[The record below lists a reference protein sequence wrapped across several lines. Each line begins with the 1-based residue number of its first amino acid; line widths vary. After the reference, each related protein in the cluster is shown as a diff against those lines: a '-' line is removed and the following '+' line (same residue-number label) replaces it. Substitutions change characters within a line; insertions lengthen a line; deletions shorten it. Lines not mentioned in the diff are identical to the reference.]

1 MDYVLILFVNDIFA
15 VIILISC
22 SILGIIIIIY
32 FQFYYITAIAALP
45 EGAHGVLR
53 NVVNLVDIIRLI
65 LIIFWVS
72 SPSKSSYCGTSVTT
86 APSLSVGQWRRC
98 SWVSSES
105 SHLRHWVVFSPTLK
119 LLLTSSILDRAVN
132 VNCFSLIE
140 KLLWLDCRYDWSFS
154 SLCLTLLDFEWDRYL
169 NAALFTFSF
178 KIFFRSDFCVRAIS
192 KKVRLSPSSSKSFF
206 TLTNLPSLGSGR
218 SYHFAQV
225 FITLY

>member
-86 APSLSVGQWRRC
+86 VPSLSVGQWRRC

-154 SLCLTLLDFEWDRYL
+154 SLCVTRHFLLFL
-169 NAALFTFSF
+169 SKFS
-178 KIFFRSDFCVRAIS
+178 SDQISVSGRFPRKSDWVRAPPN
-192 KKVRLSPSSSKSFF
+192 PSLPS
-206 TLTNLPSLGSGR
+206 TPNLPSLDFFPELRKSSATESLRSHSKYSGGS
-218 SYHFAQV
+218 
-225 FITLY
+225 

>member
-1 MDYVLILFVNDIFA
+1 MKKKSVESSMDYVLILFVNDIFA

-22 SILGIIIIIY
+22 STLGIIIIIY

-86 APSLSVGQWRRC
+86 VPSLSVGQWRRC

-105 SHLRHWVVFSPTLK
+105 SHLRH
-119 LLLTSSILDRAVN
+119 
-132 VNCFSLIE
+132 
-140 KLLWLDCRYDWSFS
+140 
-154 SLCLTLLDFEWDRYL
+154 
-169 NAALFTFSF
+169 
-178 KIFFRSDFCVRAIS
+178 
-192 KKVRLSPSSSKSFF
+192 
-206 TLTNLPSLGSGR
+206 
-218 SYHFAQV
+218 
-225 FITLY
+225 

>member
-72 SPSKSSYCGTSVTT
+72 SPSKSSYNINNNI
-86 APSLSVGQWRRC
+86 
-98 SWVSSES
+98 
-105 SHLRHWVVFSPTLK
+105 K
-119 LLLTSSILDRAVN
+119 M
-132 VNCFSLIE
+132 
-140 KLLWLDCRYDWSFS
+140 
-154 SLCLTLLDFEWDRYL
+154 
-169 NAALFTFSF
+169 
-178 KIFFRSDFCVRAIS
+178 
-192 KKVRLSPSSSKSFF
+192 
-206 TLTNLPSLGSGR
+206 
-218 SYHFAQV
+218 
-225 FITLY
+225 